1 MTIPSC
7 YRAGYEVARA
17 RDPDFA
23 EAYIRHTT
31 VGDPAADAVVEEL
44 AAMGHEGRWHQIL
57 GEAIENYEN
66 PPEGTP
72 ESLRRLLE
80 EVAVS
85 PDWYDPDV
93 AMLATRAFVRNA
105 EVVLAALSTGA
116 IVEGFATLISKSFR
130 IRGRIML
137 NGVRRLKQNL
147 LQLVEQYLP
156 GGVEPGGDSWRLS
169 LRIRLVHAQS
179 RRLVRNAAEWD
190 EATYGLPL
198 SAAHMALGA
207 ASFSGRLMQHVA
219 ALGGDF
225 SAEERE
231 AYVHVW
237 RCTASTM
244 GIPAALMFNDEASA
258 VHAFEIASL
267 CEPPPDDD
275 AIIMASSLINSTP
288 VLLGFTES
296 DTRRREASCYY
307 QMSRELVGDRLADA
321 FRYPKPYWFKLLP
334 LLRVKHRAE
343 RFAARVLPA
352 WSRVHGLQS
361 FNLLLK
367 VSNLQRFEVS
377 YRLPTTVHDEDS
389 REW

>member
-7 YRAGYEVARA
+7 YAAGYEAARA
-17 RDPDFA
+17 RDPDLA
-23 EAYIRHTT
+23 EAYVRHTT
-31 VGDPAADAVVEEL
+31 LGDPAADAVVEDL

-57 GEAIENYEN
+57 GGAIENYED

-72 ESLRRLLE
+72 ESLRRLVE
-80 EVAVS
+80 EADVS

-93 AMLATRAFVRNA
+93 AMLATRAFIRNA

-156 GGVEPGGDSWRLS
+156 GGVEPGGDAWRLS

-179 RRLVRNAAEWD
+179 RRLVRNSPVWD
-190 EATYGLPL
+190 EAVYGLPL

-207 ASFSGRLMQHVA
+207 AAFSGRLMQHVE

-225 SAEERE
+225 TAEERE

-244 GIPAALMFNDEASA
+244 GVPAALMFDDEASA

-275 AIIMASSLINSTP
+275 AIIMANSIINSAP
-288 VLLGFTES
+288 VLLGFTDS
-296 DTRRREASCYY
+296 SSRRREASHYY
-307 QMSRELVGDRLADA
+307 QMSRELIGDRLADL
-321 FRYPKPYWFKLLP
+321 FRYPKPYWFRLLP
-334 LLRVKHRAE
+334 LLRMKHHTE
-343 RFAARVLPA
+343 RFGARVLPS
-352 WSRVHGLQS
+352 WSRVHGLNS

-367 VSNLQRFEVS
+367 VSNLQKLEYS
-377 YRLPTTVHDEDS
+377 YRLPTRLRDEDS